1 MLSIQATYTQWD
13 RVQKLTGTPL
23 RPTAGSFWN
32 MMKMLKIGKKPMDG
46 QIFGEVE
53 HLTVHY
59 LICPL
64 FVGFLPNSPVYLAT
78 QVPRN

>member
-1 MLSIQATYTQWD
+1 MLSIQATYTQRD
-13 RVQKLTGTPL
+13 RVQMLTETPSC
-23 RPTAGSFWN
+23 PTAGSCWN
-32 MMKMLKIGKKPMDG
+32 TMKMLEVGKKPMDG

-53 HLTVHY
+53 HLTVPY